1 MDIAIAVVLLVV
13 ALFLVVKGGDV
24 FVSSSAVLAKKAH
37 IPQIIF
43 GATFMSLATTFS
55 ELIIG
60 IISSIDGTTDLAVGN
75 AVGSALCNVG
85 LVMAIGICFM
95 PSKIGGGGMLKY
107 YLLIV
112 ATIFV
117 TVIGFFNEVTIWQAF
132 VMIAITILFFVF
144 NYIDAKNME
153 THSKGSEDDIQRPLW
168 LAIILFLLGAAAI
181 GGGAY
186 LLVDKV
192 EYLSGVIG
200 ISEQFVGLTVVAIG
214 TSLPEL
220 VTVITSLKKK
230 TPYLA
235 MGNIVGSNILN
246 LTLILGV
253 SRLVA
258 WNDGMPITNET
269 AYISLPLAMLFTL
282 ILILPILVKKKTYRW
297 QGIVLLILYVLYI
310 AFLILN
316 AVFKFV

>member
-1 MDIAIAVVLLVV
+1 MEIAISVVLLIV

-75 AVGSALCNVG
+75 GVGSALCNLG

-95 PSKIGGGGMLKY
+95 PSKVGGGGVLKY

-117 TVIGFFNEVTIWQAF
+117 FVIGFLSEVTIWQAF

-144 NYIDAKNME
+144 NYIDAKNMDNKN
-153 THSKGSEDDIQRPLW
+153 KGDDEIQRPLW
-168 LAIILFLLGAAAI
+168 LAIVLFLLGACAI

-192 EYLSGVIG
+192 EYLSKVIG

-258 WNDGMPITNET
+258 WNEGMAITKET
-269 AYISLPLAMLFTL
+269 AYVSLPLVLLFTL
-282 ILILPILVKKKTYRW
+282 IFVSPILFKKKTYRA
-297 QGIVLLILYVLYI
+297 QGIIMLALYVLYI
-310 AFLILN
+310 TFLILN
-316 AVFKFV
+316 AVFKFI

>member
-55 ELIIG
+55 ELLIG
-60 IISSIDGTTDLAVGN
+60 IISSVHGTTDLAVGN
-75 AVGSALCNVG
+75 AVGSALCNIG

-95 PSKIGGGGMLKY
+95 PSKIGGGGVLKY
-107 YLLIV
+107 YLLIC

-117 TVIGFFNEVTIWQAF
+117 TIIAFFDEVNIWQAW

-153 THSKGSEDDIQRPLW
+153 THNKGKVDDIQRPLW
-168 LAIILFLLGAAAI
+168 LAIILFVLGAAAI

-192 EYLSGVIG
+192 EYLSRVIG

-235 MGNIVGSNILN
+235 MGNVVGSNILN

-269 AYISLPLAMLFTL
+269 AFVSLPLTLLFTL
-282 ILILPILVKKKTYRW
+282 ILILPILFKKRTYRW
-297 QGIVLLILYVLYI
+297 QGIVLLCLYVIYI

-316 AVFKFV
+316 VIYKFV

>member
-1 MDIAIAVVLLVV
+1 MEIAISVVLLIV

-75 AVGSALCNVG
+75 GVGSALCNLG

-95 PSKIGGGGMLKY
+95 PSKVDGGGVLKY

-117 TVIGFFNEVTIWQAF
+117 FVIGFLSEVTIWQAF

-144 NYIDAKNME
+144 NYIDAKNMDNKN
-153 THSKGSEDDIQRPLW
+153 KGDDEIQRPLW
-168 LAIILFLLGAAAI
+168 LAIVLFLLGACAI

-192 EYLSGVIG
+192 EYLSKVIG

-258 WNDGMPITNET
+258 WNEGMAITKET
-269 AYISLPLAMLFTL
+269 AYVSLPLVLLFTL
-282 ILILPILVKKKTYRW
+282 IFVLPILFKKKTYRA
-297 QGIVLLILYVLYI
+297 QGIIMLALYVLYI
-310 AFLILN
+310 TFLILN
-316 AVFKFV
+316 AVFKFI